1 VRGPSRP
8 ARRGEI
14 TAATTSVL
22 RSGDAGRADLLV
34 VDLGE
39 GPMVVKDFATKSW
52 WGRVLGRLLTARE
65 IRAYRWLGDS
75 RDVPRLIGRI
85 DAHALALEKIDGVI
99 LSPAVRHRD
108 AGGALAS
115 RIRALADRMHARGFA
130 HLDLNRRNLLRCADD
145 QVVALDLA
153 GAVWFRP
160 GSFAHRLFFR
170 PFATADDS
178 ACLKWKDRLAPGTF
192 DADEETRFRRLR
204 FLRNLWPFNRK
215 PPKTAQ
221 DS

>member
-1 VRGPSRP
+1 
-8 ARRGEI
+8 
-14 TAATTSVL
+14 
-22 RSGDAGRADLLV
+22 
-34 VDLGE
+34 
-39 GPMVVKDFATKSW
+39 MVVKDFATQSGW
-52 WGRVLGRLLTARE
+52 RRAVGRFLISRE

-75 RDVPRLIGRI
+75 GDVPQLIGRV

-145 QVVALDLA
+145 EVIALDLA
-153 GAVWFRP
+153 GAIWFRP
-160 GSFAHRLFFR
+160 GGLAHRLFFR
-170 PFATADDS
+170 PFAAADDS

-192 DADEETRFRRLR
+192 DADEEARFRRLR
-204 FLRNLWPFNRK
+204 FLRSLWPFNRK
-215 PPKTAQ
+215 PPKIAPG
-221 DS
+221 S

>member
-1 VRGPSRP
+1 M
-8 ARRGEI
+8 
-14 TAATTSVL
+14 VL
-22 RSGDAGRADLLV
+22 
-34 VDLGE
+34 
-39 GPMVVKDFATKSW
+39 KDFATKSW
-52 WGRVLGRLLTARE
+52 WGRVLGRFLIARE

-75 RDVPRLIGRI
+75 RDVPRLIGRV
-85 DAHALALEKIDGVI
+85 DAHALALEKIDGVM
-99 LSPAVRHRD
+99 LSPAARHRD

-115 RIRALADRMHARGFA
+115 GIRALADRMDAKGFA

-145 QVVALDLA
+145 EVVALDLA
-153 GAVWFRP
+153 GSIWFRP
-160 GSFAHRLFFR
+160 GSLAHRLFFR
-170 PFATADDS
+170 LFATADDS

-192 DADEETRFRRLR
+192 DAGEEARFRRLR